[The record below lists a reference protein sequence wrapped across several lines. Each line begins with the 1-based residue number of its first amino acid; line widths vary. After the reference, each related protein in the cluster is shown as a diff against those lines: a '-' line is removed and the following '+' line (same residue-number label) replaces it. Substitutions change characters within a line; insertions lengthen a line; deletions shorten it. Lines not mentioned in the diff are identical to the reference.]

1 MANNLLNSDMDSNFE
16 IEPETKT
23 IFNISKSSNF
33 KENIFFNSI
42 IKQRV
47 IVQAKYLNS
56 NINQYLL
63 DYLKHRFEGKCISEG
78 YIQQDSIE
86 IMEKSIGYIN
96 GSRFMGDVNY
106 DILFKANI
114 CNPLINN
121 IIECEVKFIN
131 KLGLLCKNGPITIIV
146 GRQFHYNPNLLDN
159 IQVGEV
165 IKISVIDKKFSLNDR
180 QIEVTAKL
188 LEEGS
193 LNINN
198 TSINL
203 NSNNMVEGDLED
215 ELDDLFTEEEND
227 TMNSGILMENNK
239 KLNKKKGTVSIDD
252 DEDDDLDSLV
262 EDEEDDLEEG
272 YQYDDVNDDQLD
284 DNLEK
289 MEDEDNDLENELEE
303 DEKTL
308 NDDEDDEEYE

>member
-1 MANNLLNSDMDSNFE
+1 MTNNLLNSDMDTNFE

-23 IFNISKSSNF
+23 IMNITKSSNF
-33 KENIFFNSI
+33 KENIFFNSM

-47 IVQAKYLNS
+47 IVQAKHLNKH
-56 NINQYLL
+56 INQYLL

-78 YIQQDSIE
+78 YIQQDSIK
-86 IMEKSIGYIN
+86 IIEKSIGYIN

-106 DILFKANI
+106 DIIFKANI

-146 GRQFHYNPNLLDN
+146 GRQFHFNPNLLDN
-159 IQVGEV
+159 IQVGELV
-165 IKISVIDKKFSLNDR
+165 KVSVIDKKFALNDR

-188 LEEGS
+188 IEEGIS
-193 LNINN
+193 NN
-198 TSINL
+198 STFST
-203 NSNNMVEGDLED
+203 SNNMVEGDLED
-215 ELDDLFTEEEND
+215 EFDDLFTEEEND
-227 TMNSGILMENNK
+227 TINSAILMENDK
-239 KLNKKKGTVSIDD
+239 KLNKKKRNMSIDE
-252 DEDDDLDSLV
+252 DEDDDIDSLEEE
-262 EDEEDDLEEG
+262 EDEDDEEG
-272 YQYDDVNDDQLD
+272 YQYDNEIEDQLE

-289 MEDEDNDLENELEE
+289 MEGEEDDLEDDLENELEE

-308 NDDEDDEEYE
+308 DDDDDEYE

>member
-1 MANNLLNSDMDSNFE
+1 MTNNLLNSDMDSNFE
-16 IEPETKT
+16 IEPETRTT
-23 IFNISKSSNF
+23 INMSKSSNF
-33 KENIFFNSI
+33 KENIFFKSI

-56 NINQYLL
+56 HINQYLL
-63 DYLKHRFEGKCISEG
+63 DYLKNRFEGKCISEG
-78 YIQQDSIE
+78 YIQPDSIE

-114 CNPLINN
+114 CNPIINN
-121 IIECEVKFIN
+121 MIECEVKFIN

-146 GRQFHYNPNLLDN
+146 GRQFHFNPNLLDN
-159 IQVGEV
+159 IQVGEI

-180 QIEVTAKL
+180 HIEVTAKL
-188 LEEGS
+188 IEEEIS
-193 LNINN
+193 NVNSYL
-198 TSINL
+198 T
-203 NSNNMVEGDLED
+203 SNNMVEGDLED
-215 ELDDLFTEEEND
+215 ELDNLFTEDEND
-227 TMNSGILMENNK
+227 TINSKILMENNK
-239 KLNKKKGTVSIDD
+239 KINNKKRTMSIE
-252 DEDDDLDSLV
+252 EDDDDDFDSLV

-272 YQYDDVNDDQLD
+272 YQYDDENDDQLD

-289 MEDEDNDLENELEE
+289 MEDELENELEE

-308 NDDEDDEEYE
+308 NDEEDDDEYE

>member
-1 MANNLLNSDMDSNFE
+1 MDSNFE
-16 IEPETKT
+16 MEPNTKT
-23 IFNISKSSNF
+23 TLNSMKSSNF
-33 KENIFFNSI
+33 KENIFFNSM

-56 NINQYLL
+56 HINQYLL
-63 DYLKHRFEGKCISEG
+63 DYLKHRFEGKCVSEG

-86 IMEKSIGYIN
+86 IIEKSIGYIN

-114 CNPLINN
+114 CNPMINN

-146 GRQFHYNPNLLDN
+146 GRQFHFNPNLLDN
-159 IQVGEV
+159 IQVGEL
-165 IKISVIDKKFSLNDR
+165 IKVSVIDKKFSLNDR

-188 LEEGS
+188 IEEGIS
-193 LNINN
+193 NNN
-198 TSINL
+198 TFL
-203 NSNNMVEGDLED
+203 TSNNMVEGDLED
-215 ELDDLFTEEEND
+215 DLDDLFTEEEND
-227 TMNSGILMENNK
+227 TVNSGILLKNNK
-239 KLNKKKGTVSIDD
+239 KSNKKERNMSIDEYEDDDQDSLADD
-252 DEDDDLDSLV
+252 DED
-262 EDEEDDLEEG
+262 EDEEG
-272 YQYDDVNDDQLD
+272 YQYDEENEDHQE

-289 MEDEDNDLENELEE
+289 IEDDDDDLENELED

-308 NDDEDDEEYE
+308 DDEEDDEEYE

>member
-23 IFNISKSSNF
+23 TISMSKSSNF
-33 KENIFFNSI
+33 KENIFFNSM

-56 NINQYLL
+56 HINQYLL

-114 CNPLINN
+114 CNPMINN

-146 GRQFHYNPNLLDN
+146 GRQFHFNPNLLDN

-165 IKISVIDKKFSLNDR
+165 IKISIIDKKFSLNDR

-193 LNINN
+193 LNMN
-198 TSINL
+198 TSLNL
-203 NSNNMVEGDLED
+203 TSNNMVEGDLED

-239 KLNKKKGTVSIDD
+239 KLNKKKRTMSIEDD
-252 DEDDDLDSLV
+252 DDGDLDSLV

-272 YQYDDVNDDQLD
+272 YQYDDENDDQLD

-289 MEDEDNDLENELEE
+289 IEDEEDDLENELED

-308 NDDEDDEEYE
+308 NDEEDDDEYE

>member
-1 MANNLLNSDMDSNFE
+1 MTNNLLNSDMDSNFE
-16 IEPETKT
+16 IEPEIRTT
-23 IFNISKSSNF
+23 INMSKSSNF
-33 KENIFFNSI
+33 KENIFFKSI

-56 NINQYLL
+56 HINQYLL
-63 DYLKHRFEGKCISEG
+63 DYLKNRFEGKCISEG
-78 YIQQDSIE
+78 YIQPDSIE

-114 CNPLINN
+114 CNPIINN
-121 IIECEVKFIN
+121 MIECEVKFIN

-146 GRQFHYNPNLLDN
+146 GRQFHFNPNLLDN
-159 IQVGEV
+159 IQVGEI

-180 QIEVTAKL
+180 HIEVTAKL
-188 LEEGS
+188 IEEEIS
-193 LNINN
+193 NVNSYL
-198 TSINL
+198 T
-203 NSNNMVEGDLED
+203 SNNMVEGDLED
-215 ELDDLFTEEEND
+215 ELDNLFTEDEND
-227 TMNSGILMENNK
+227 TINSKILMENNK
-239 KLNKKKGTVSIDD
+239 KINNKKRTMSIE
-252 DEDDDLDSLV
+252 EDDDDDFDSLV

-272 YQYDDVNDDQLD
+272 YQYDDENDDQLD

-289 MEDEDNDLENELEE
+289 MEDELENELEE

-308 NDDEDDEEYE
+308 NDEEEDDDEYE